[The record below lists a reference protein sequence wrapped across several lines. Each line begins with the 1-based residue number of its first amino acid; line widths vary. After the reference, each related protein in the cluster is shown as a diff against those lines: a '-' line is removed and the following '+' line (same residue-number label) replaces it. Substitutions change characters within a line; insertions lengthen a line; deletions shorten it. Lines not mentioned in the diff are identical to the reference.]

1 MNFKGVLEEITNIRG
16 EYITQCTSLPLDKI
30 QYYRDKLS
38 DLAATLS
45 VYRADFFED
54 HVGSV
59 VRRKIAFARECDRIM
74 SGEEKKVAKNV
85 AELKA
90 TLFCEKL
97 MLEEA
102 QNEALLNRARFV
114 CEQLDQIL
122 NSIASRMQALLKTS
136 R

>member
-1 MNFKGVLEEITNIRG
+1 MNFQEALQEITTIRQ
-16 EYITQCTSLPLDKI
+16 EYISQCTSLPLDKI

-74 SGEEKKVAKNV
+74 SADGKKVAKNV

-90 TLFCEKL
+90 TLFCESL

-114 CEQLDQIL
+114 VEQVDQIL
-122 NSIASRMQALLKTS
+122 NSIASRMSSMNKVG